1 MINWNLKPE
10 ILKRPTVLL
19 DDDRKE
25 KDKKKTDM
33 KRGKIIS
40 FPMPQNIPHNA
51 LRMPSLMPRIHTDS
65 PKVVPSLVPNVSESK
80 VRKTIPFQS
89 SKEELHRKKPFWQYL
104 ESGKFYDVDK
114 KIRGE
119 CFLSNLPYSYSDVH
133 EMSFVNP
140 CRDIS
145 FRDAIHMIHSEKL
158 WRWVPGNFDSLLL
171 FANHF
176 PNLKRRCTIVA
187 LGSQSGIIPFVPC
200 LRIDACG
207 RRYLNTSYLF
217 GEWIFPTF
225 FLIVRK
231 KEENLLVP

>member
-25 KDKKKTDM
+25 ENKKKTDTR
-33 KRGKIIS
+33 RGKIIS
-40 FPMPQNIPHNA
+40 FPVPQNIPRDA
-51 LRMPSLMPRIHTDS
+51 FCVPSLIPRVHTDS
-65 PKVVPSLVPNVSESK
+65 PKVVPSLVPDVSESK

-89 SKEELHRKKPFWQYL
+89 SKEELHKKNPFWQYL
-104 ESGKFYDVDK
+104 EGGKFYDVDK

-119 CFLSNLPYSYSDVH
+119 CFQSNLPHSCSDAH

-145 FRDAIHMIHSEKL
+145 FRDAMNMIRTEKP
-158 WRWVPGNFDSLLL
+158 WRWMSGNFDSLLL
-171 FANHF
+171 FANRF
-176 PNLKRRCTIVA
+176 PNLRRRCTVVA

-231 KEENLLVP
+231 KEELLLST